1 MMTNDA
7 RDLATRLS
15 ELLRREHHAMADFL
29 AALADFDRRRLWVD
43 LGHSSLFS
51 FLHRDL
57 GLSKGAA
64 HYRRVAAE
72 LVQRFPQVVEPLR
85 EGQLCITSIVEL
97 AKVMTAENAV
107 EVLPRFF
114 HRSKSEAMAIAA
126 EIRPVEAPPR
136 RAVVTAARAAASA
149 SPAPTAAEASAPSS
163 QSSAPSAPS
172 RVQPAEQLDAKVP
185 HAAPQAPTSRERDT
199 VLPLTADLRRL
210 NVTVSKRLL
219 EKLDAARAALSHSHP
234 GASIEAILEVGLDL
248 VLERHAK
255 RRGMAKTPR
264 KSPRPAKPDHVP
276 AHVKAAVWKRDGGK
290 CQWPLESGGICGS
303 TLRVELDH
311 VRAKALGGKATVD
324 DMRCL
329 CKPHNDLAARETF
342 GDAWMDRF
350 TRGLRGR
357 RDAGLREAEPIGSS
371 APPR

>member
-149 SPAPTAAEASAPSS
+149 SPAPTAAAASAPSS

-210 NVTVSKRLL
+210 NVTVSKRLS
-219 EKLDAARAALSHSHP
+219 RSSTPP
-234 GASIEAILEVGLDL
+234 GRPSRTRTRGQASKPSSRPGSTSSSSGMRSAGGW
-248 VLERHAK
+248 RR
-255 RRGMAKTPR
+255 RRGSRPAPR
-264 KSPRPAKPDHVP
+264 SRTTSPR
-276 AHVKAAVWKRDGGK
+276 
-290 CQWPLESGGICGS
+290 
-303 TLRVELDH
+303 T
-311 VRAKALGGKATVD
+311 
-324 DMRCL
+324 
-329 CKPHNDLAARETF
+329 
-342 GDAWMDRF
+342 
-350 TRGLRGR
+350 
-357 RDAGLREAEPIGSS
+357 
-371 APPR
+371 

>member
-29 AALADFDRRRLWVD
+29 VALADFDRRRLWVD
-43 LGHSSLFS
+43 LGHASLFS
-51 FLHRDL
+51 FLHREL

-64 HYRRVAAE
+64 HYRKVAAE

-85 EGQLCITSIVEL
+85 EGQLCITTIVEL
-97 AKVMTAENAV
+97 AKVMTVENAV

-126 EIRPVEAPPR
+126 EIRPDEAPPR

-149 SPAPTAAEASAPSS
+149 LLAPPPSAAEASAPSNPTS
-163 QSSAPSAPS
+163 TPTASS
-172 RVQPAEQLDAKVP
+172 RVQPAEQVDAKVP
-185 HAAPQAPTSRERDT
+185 DAAPRAPISRERAT

-210 NVTVSKRLL
+210 SVTVSKRLL
-219 EKLDAARAALSHSHP
+219 DKLDAARAALSHSHP
-234 GASIEAILEVGLDL
+234 GASVEDILEVGLDL

-255 RRGMAKTPR
+255 RRGLVKTPR
-264 KSPRPAKPDHVP
+264 KTPRPAKPNHVP

-329 CKPHNDLAARETF
+329 CKPHNDLAARQAF
-342 GDAWMDRF
+342 GDAFMDQF
-350 TRGLRGR
+350 TRGLRR
-357 RDAGLREAEPIGSS
+357 SREAAVAAPS
-371 APPR
+371 APPP